1 MLLCTCLVFYFVFCL
16 AVLAFGY
23 AYKANSLFV
32 KMHSAINMIL
42 VLILI
47 LRDDRKLWLIK
58 HLHHAYL

>member
-47 LRDDRKLWLIK
+47 LRDDRKLWLI
-58 HLHHAYL
+58 